1 VSLPKRMIAEM
12 ANPMT
17 TPNLKRKL
25 GPRDSGVSAARVMA
39 TYFKRAVNV
48 DSTSVLPSYLPPL
61 QPLAWLLL
69 PSKHLIRLH
78 NRVHL
83 TPNLDA
89 GRVQDKHQHPTKT
102 LEENNE
108 MSTTFT
114 LPVSS
119 AEHFSHGRTNSQ
131 ARSHQRNRASSRLAP
146 PFPLP
151 RIPSESMPQPRQYHK
166 HEPSQDFFVDAVHER
181 DEHEHHNHSH
191 SHSHTPNLNLIPTP
205 RLEPTGQ
212 TLRKLNTSQTT
223 LDIGSRSAVDAY
235 RPSPRAVSKPTDF
248 LLQTTESYS
257 LMHGILADNDSRKIF
272 YFMCLNLAFMFVQST
287 YGYLTGSL
295 GLISDSIHMFF
306 DCVALFV
313 GICAVV
319 MSKWPASI
327 KFPYGYGKIDTLA
340 GFANG
345 VFLLLISVEII
356 YEAVERLFSGA
367 EISRTNELLVVSTT
381 GLLVN
386 LVGLLAMGHHHH
398 GHSHGHSHSHDNSHD
413 NKEDEHDHA
422 EGNTPYHTPTQSVS
436 ASASPQTT
444 KSAAAG
450 HSHGGEN
457 MQGIYLHI
465 IADAMGSVAVILS
478 TILAKLTGWSGWDPI
493 AATITAILIF
503 ASAVPLVSS
512 TAKTLL
518 LSMNSDIE
526 YNLRDILGGV
536 SEIRGVVGYTVP
548 KFWLE
553 DGPKKEAEHGHDH
566 EHDHEHDH
574 KHDHGHDHDHSH
586 DHHHSHSEDSCSH
599 SNSEDPAVLGVIHI
613 IAGQHVDLHD
623 VRERVVRYFESKNM
637 DIIVQVEREGEN
649 RCWCGGGLRTM

>member
-1 VSLPKRMIAEM
+1 M
-12 ANPMT
+12 
-17 TPNLKRKL
+17 
-25 GPRDSGVSAARVMA
+25 SA
-39 TYFKRAVNV
+39 
-48 DSTSVLPSYLPPL
+48 
-61 QPLAWLLL
+61 
-69 PSKHLIRLH
+69 
-78 NRVHL
+78 
-83 TPNLDA
+83 
-89 GRVQDKHQHPTKT
+89 
-102 LEENNE
+102 
-108 MSTTFT
+108 TFT
-114 LPVSS
+114 LPLSS
-119 AEHFSHGRTNSQ
+119 AEHFSHGRANSQ
-131 ARSHQRNRASSRLAP
+131 PRAHQRSRTSSRLAP

-166 HEPSQDFFVDAVHER
+166 HEPSQDLYMDAHEEK
-181 DEHEHHNHSH
+181 DEMANHSH
-191 SHSHTPNLNLIPTP
+191 AHTHTHTPNLNLIPTP

-212 TLRKLNTSQTT
+212 ALRKLNTFP
-223 LDIGSRSAVDAY
+223 SRVEMRNTADAY
-235 RPSPRAVSKPTDF
+235 RQSPRTVSKPTDF
-248 LLQTTESYS
+248 VLHTTESYS

-272 YFMCLNLAFMFVQST
+272 YFMCLNLAFMVVQST

-319 MSKWPASI
+319 MSKWPASV

-345 VFLLLISVEII
+345 VFLLLISVEIV

-398 GHSHGHSHSHDNSHD
+398 GHSHGHSHGHHHSHDHHQHEE
-413 NKEDEHDHA
+413 KHDHT
-422 EGNTPYHTPTQSVS
+422 EGHTPYHTPTQSIVS
-436 ASASPQTT
+436 ASVSPKT
-444 KSAAAG
+444 KSANAGG

-503 ASAVPLVSS
+503 LSALPLVSS
-512 TAKTLL
+512 TAKILL

-553 DGPKKEAEHGHDH
+553 DTPKKVVDHHG
-566 EHDHEHDH
+566 
-574 KHDHGHDHDHSH
+574 HDHGHDHSH
-586 DHHHSHSEDSCSH
+586 DHQEPHHHHSHSDDSCKSH
-599 SNSEDPAVLGVIHI
+599 SKSDDPAVLGVIHI
-613 IAGQHVDLHD
+613 IAGQHAELND
-623 VRERVVRYFESKNM
+623 VRERVSRYFDSKNM

-649 RCWCGGGLRTM
+649 RCWCGGGLKTT

>member
-1 VSLPKRMIAEM
+1 M
-12 ANPMT
+12 
-17 TPNLKRKL
+17 
-25 GPRDSGVSAARVMA
+25 SA
-39 TYFKRAVNV
+39 
-48 DSTSVLPSYLPPL
+48 
-61 QPLAWLLL
+61 
-69 PSKHLIRLH
+69 
-78 NRVHL
+78 
-83 TPNLDA
+83 
-89 GRVQDKHQHPTKT
+89 
-102 LEENNE
+102 
-108 MSTTFT
+108 TFT
-114 LPVSS
+114 LPLSS
-119 AEHFSHGRTNSQ
+119 AEHFSHGRANSQ
-131 ARSHQRNRASSRLAP
+131 PRAHQRSRTSSRLAP

-166 HEPSQDFFVDAVHER
+166 HEPSQDLYMDAHEEK
-181 DEHEHHNHSH
+181 DEMANHSH
-191 SHSHTPNLNLIPTP
+191 AHTHTHTPNLNLIPTP

-212 TLRKLNTSQTT
+212 ALRKLNTFP
-223 LDIGSRSAVDAY
+223 SRVEMRNTADAY
-235 RPSPRAVSKPTDF
+235 RQSPRTVSKPTDF
-248 LLQTTESYS
+248 LLHTTESYS

-272 YFMCLNLAFMFVQST
+272 YFMCLNLAFMVVQST

-319 MSKWPASI
+319 MSKWPASV

-345 VFLLLISVEII
+345 VFLLLISVEIV

-398 GHSHGHSHSHDNSHD
+398 GHSHGHSHGHHHSHDHHQHEE
-413 NKEDEHDHA
+413 KHDHT
-422 EGNTPYHTPTQSVS
+422 EGHTPYHTPTQSIVS
-436 ASASPQTT
+436 ASVSPKT
-444 KSAAAG
+444 KSANAGG

-503 ASAVPLVSS
+503 LSALPLVSS
-512 TAKTLL
+512 TAKILL

-553 DGPKKEAEHGHDH
+553 DTPKKVVDHHG
-566 EHDHEHDH
+566 
-574 KHDHGHDHDHSH
+574 HDHGHDHSH
-586 DHHHSHSEDSCSH
+586 DHQEPHHHHSHSDDSCKSH
-599 SNSEDPAVLGVIHI
+599 SKSDDPAVLGVIHI
-613 IAGQHVDLHD
+613 IAGQHAELND
-623 VRERVVRYFESKNM
+623 VRERVSRYFDSKNM

-649 RCWCGGGLRTM
+649 RCWCGGGLKTT

>member
-1 VSLPKRMIAEM
+1 M
-12 ANPMT
+12 
-17 TPNLKRKL
+17 
-25 GPRDSGVSAARVMA
+25 SA
-39 TYFKRAVNV
+39 
-48 DSTSVLPSYLPPL
+48 
-61 QPLAWLLL
+61 
-69 PSKHLIRLH
+69 
-78 NRVHL
+78 
-83 TPNLDA
+83 
-89 GRVQDKHQHPTKT
+89 
-102 LEENNE
+102 
-108 MSTTFT
+108 TFT

-131 ARSHQRNRASSRLAP
+131 ARSHQRTRASSRLAP

-151 RIPSESMPQPRQYHK
+151 RIPSESMPQPRQFHK
-166 HEPSQDFFVDAVHER
+166 HEPSQDFFVDDV
-181 DEHEHHNHSH
+181 DEHEHEHDHGHSH
-191 SHSHTPNLNLIPTP
+191 NHSHTPNLNLIPTP
-205 RLEPTGQ
+205 RLEPSEQ
-212 TLRKLNTSQTT
+212 TLRKLNTSHST
-223 LDIGSRSAVDAY
+223 LDMGSQSAVDAY
-235 RPSPRAVSKPTDF
+235 RPSPRDVSKPTDF

-272 YFMCLNLAFMFVQST
+272 YFMCLNLAFMFIQST

-319 MSKWPASI
+319 MSKWPASV

-345 VFLLLISVEII
+345 VFLLLISVEIV

-398 GHSHGHSHSHDNSHD
+398 HGHSHGHSHGHGHDH
-413 NKEDEHDHA
+413 KEENHDHA
-422 EGNTPYHTPTQSVS
+422 EGHTPYHTPTQSVVS
-436 ASASPQTT
+436 ASASPSKT
-444 KSAAAG
+444 KSANAGG

-503 ASAVPLVSS
+503 LSALPLVSS
-512 TAKTLL
+512 TAKILL

-553 DGPKKEAEHGHDH
+553 DGPKKEE
-566 EHDHEHDH
+566 
-574 KHDHGHDHDHSH
+574 HDHGHNHDHSH
-586 DHHHSHSEDSCSH
+586 DHHEAHHHHSHSEDSCSSH
-599 SNSEDPAVLGVIHI
+599 SKSEGPAVLGVIHI
-613 IAGQHVDLHD
+613 IAGQHADLND
-623 VRERVVRYFESKNM
+623 VRERVFRYFQSTNM

-649 RCWCGGGLRTM
+649 RCWCGGGLKTM